1 MAAKALI
8 NLDPNL
14 DLPKAFEQIAAE
26 QAAQTQGVQQFGA
39 GQDKNIQ
46 SIYGQLGGSLQQG
59 VGTVQSIYGNAGSN
73 VQAAYDRAGT
83 GAQAAAS
90 SNIGAIGN
98 FAQSL
103 GMDQRALSEVQGRLA
118 TQAQRFEERNR
129 TSSAG
134 AQSRLAQIGAGMASV
149 AQLGVQAAKQAEA
162 QNRTD
167 LSRKIT
173 DQLARIQTAA
183 ASART
188 GFTAQKVAQTRQAAA
203 EAQKGILQAAKE
215 LANEQRAAAR
225 EARADA
231 RTSARIAA
239 SRQSSGPDWLTKFQL
254 QNEENDRRFQRGLE
268 SKGPDMNEVAR
279 QYDRKVREELGR
291 GNAYEAFAA
300 VVNGDMS
307 WSEAQKEFKT
317 PKGKKL
323 NWDLIGQ
330 YVDEW
335 PL

>member
-1 MAAKALI
+1 MAAKPLL
-8 NLDPNL
+8 NLDPSL

-26 QAAQTQGVQQFGA
+26 QAAQTQGAQNFGA
-39 GQDKNIQ
+39 AQDKNIQ
-46 SIYGQLGGSLQQG
+46 GIYGQLGNSLQQG
-59 VGTVQSIYGNAGSN
+59 VGTVQSIYGNAAGN
-73 VQAAYDRAGT
+73 VQSAYDRAGT
-83 GAQAAAS
+83 GAQAAAA

-98 FAQSL
+98 FANSL

-118 TQAQRFEERNR
+118 SQAQSFEQRNR
-129 TSSAG
+129 TASAG

-173 DQLARIQTAA
+173 DQLSRIQTAA

-188 GFTAQKVAQTRQAAA
+188 GFTSQKIAQTRQAAA

-239 SRQSSGPDWLTKFQL
+239 SSAKDGGMSWIDKFNL
-254 QNEENDRRFQRGLE
+254 QNEENDRRFLRGQKE
-268 SKGPDMNEVAR
+268 DPAAAKQA
-279 QYDRKVREELGR
+279 YDRQVREQLGR
-291 GNAYEAFAA
+291 GNAYEAFTS
-300 VVNGDMS
+300 VINGDVS
-307 WSEAQKEFKT
+307 WTEAQKKFKT
-317 PKGKKL
+317 PGGKRL
-323 NWDLIGQ
+323 NWDLIGSLLDQ
-330 YVDEW
+330 A
-335 PL
+335 P